1 MGMISINKVKSEVI
15 AAGKFGIVS
24 RNNPNIF
31 VALFD
36 AVYDVIA
43 KKEPVCFDRTIDDFI
58 AETGSKI
65 CYINSKDDSCAMP
78 VIVPDIVDS
87 NPNKI
92 CDWLY
97 RQGVDCRKLPG
108 KLYRAV
114 AAHYDDER
122 GEINYR
128 RYEIFVS
135 KIDGELYDSSELQF
149 CYDGSIYKSNSVT
162 WSMASTYYIFEDIEE
177 DLKNFIHSEIKNT
190 FSDRQIA
197 FYQQLRKMAAI
208 GAIDQDR
215 IERIITAI
223 KEAAGHAD

>member
-1 MGMISINKVKSEVI
+1 MSTISINKAKPEVI
-15 AAGKFGIVS
+15 ISGKSGVVS
-24 RNNPNIF
+24 KNNSNVF

-36 AVYDVIA
+36 AVYDVIT
-43 KKEPVCFDRTIDDFI
+43 KKEPVCFDRTVDDFI

-78 VIVPDIVDS
+78 IIVPDIIGS
-87 NPNKI
+87 SPNKI
-92 CDWLY
+92 CNWLY

-114 AAHYDDER
+114 VAHYDDER

-128 RYEIFVS
+128 RYEVFVS
-135 KIDGELYDSSELQF
+135 KTDDEIYDSSELQF
-149 CYDGSIYKSNSVT
+149 RYDGSIHKSNSVT
-162 WSMASTYYIFEDIEE
+162 WSLASAYYTFEDIEE
-177 DLKNFIHSEIKNT
+177 DLENFVCSEIKNV

-223 KEAAGHAD
+223 KEAASYAD